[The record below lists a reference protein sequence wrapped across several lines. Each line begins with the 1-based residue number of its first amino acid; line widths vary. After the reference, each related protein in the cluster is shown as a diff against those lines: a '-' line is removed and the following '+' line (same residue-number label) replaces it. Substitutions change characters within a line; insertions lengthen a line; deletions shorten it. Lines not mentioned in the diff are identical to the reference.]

1 MALVR
6 ITHSN
11 MQARFMKVAAPG
23 VAPQN
28 HGYIYSIQKF
38 MSHSY
43 NAKNLHFI
51 LIVNSILL
59 GNYSKIFYCTAN
71 ISGNAKITIKKISI
85 SFLSHIFE
93 NTDILQNFTLLTMQ
107 PLFSYISYHPSCCL

>member
-11 MQARFMKVAAPG
+11 MQARFMEVAAP
-23 VAPQN
+23 AESPLKIN
-28 HGYIYSIQKF
+28 GYIYSIQKF

-59 GNYSKIFYCTAN
+59 GNYSKIF
-71 ISGNAKITIKKISI
+71 
-85 SFLSHIFE
+85 
-93 NTDILQNFTLLTMQ
+93 
-107 PLFSYISYHPSCCL
+107 